1 MYAVIK
7 TGGKQYRVEE
17 NEIINVEL
25 LKNVSQGDQVVFDQV
40 LLVADDGDVKVGQP
54 YVEGARVTASVL
66 GISKG
71 PKIINFKHSGRTTL
85 RRKTGHRQKYTQ
97 LRIDS
102 ITA

>member
-25 LKNVSQGDQVVFDQV
+25 LKNVDEGDQVTFDEV
-40 LLVADDGDVKVGQP
+40 LLIGGDDTVQVGRP
-54 YVEGARVTASVL
+54 LVEGASVKATVL
-66 GISKG
+66 GRAKG
-71 PKIINFKHSGRTTL
+71 PKVIIFKHSGRTTY

-102 ITA
+102 ITV

>member
-25 LKNVSQGDQVVFDQV
+25 LKNASEGEQITFDEV
-40 LLVADDGDVKVGQP
+40 LLVADEENIHVGQP
-54 YVEGARVTASVL
+54 IVDGAKVTATVL
-66 GISKG
+66 GVTKG
-71 PKIINFKHSGRTTL
+71 PKVIIFKHSGRTTM

-102 ITA
+102 ITV

>member
-25 LKNVSQGDQVVFDQV
+25 LKNASEGEQITFDEV
-40 LLVADDGDVKVGQP
+40 LLVADEENIHVGQP
-54 YVEGARVTASVL
+54 IVDGAKVTATVL
-66 GISKG
+66 GVTKG
-71 PKIINFKHSGRTTL
+71 PKIIIFKHSGRTTM

-102 ITA
+102 ITV

>member
-25 LKNVSQGDQVVFDQV
+25 LKNASEGDQITFDEV
-40 LLVADDGDVKVGQP
+40 LLVADEENIQVGQP
-54 YVEGARVTASVL
+54 IVEGAKVTATVL
-66 GISKG
+66 GVTKG
-71 PKIINFKHSGRTTL
+71 PKIIIFKHSGRTTM

-102 ITA
+102 ITV

>member
-25 LKNVSQGDQVVFDQV
+25 LKNVSEGDEVAFDDVF
-40 LLVADDGDVKVGQP
+40 LVGDDEAIKVGQP
-54 YVEGARVTASVL
+54 VVEGAKVTATVL
-66 GISKG
+66 GLAKG
-71 PKIINFKHSGRTTL
+71 PKVIIFKHSGRTTL

-97 LRIDS
+97 LRIES

>member
-1 MYAVIK
+1 MYAVIR

-17 NEIINVEL
+17 NEIVNVEL
-25 LKNVSQGDQVVFDQV
+25 LKNTSEGDQVTFDDV
-40 LLVADDGDVKVGQP
+40 LLVGDNDAVKVGRP
-54 YVEGARVTASVL
+54 VVEGAKVTATVL
-66 GISKG
+66 GQAKG
-71 PKIINFKHSGRTTL
+71 PKVIIFRHSGRTTL

>member
-25 LKNVSQGDQVVFDQV
+25 LKNVSEGDQVTFDNV
-40 LLVADDGDVKVGQP
+40 LLVGSDDTVQVGRP
-54 YVEGARVTASVL
+54 LVDGAKVTATVL
-66 GISKG
+66 GLAKG
-71 PKIINFKHSGRTTL
+71 PKVIIFKHSGRTTL

>member
-1 MYAVIK
+1 MYAVIR

-17 NEIINVEL
+17 NEILNVEL
-25 LKNVSQGDQVVFDQV
+25 LKNVSEGDQVTFDDV
-40 LLVADDGDVKVGQP
+40 LLVGDDDAVTVGRP
-54 YVEGARVTASVL
+54 VVDGAQVTATVL
-66 GISKG
+66 GLAKG
-71 PKIINFKHSGRTTL
+71 PKVIIFKHSGRTTL

>member
-97 LRIDS
+97 IRIDS

>member
-17 NEIINVEL
+17 NEILNVEL
-25 LKNVSQGDQVVFDQV
+25 LKNVSEGEQITFDEV
-40 LLVADDGDVKVGQP
+40 LLVADEDKVQVGQP
-54 YVEGARVTASVL
+54 YVEGAKVTASVL
-66 GISKG
+66 GVTKG
-71 PKIINFKHSGRTTL
+71 PKIIVFKHSGRTTM

>member
-7 TGGKQYRVEE
+7 SGGKQYRVEE

-25 LKNVSQGDQVVFDQV
+25 LKNVSEGDQVTFDEV
-40 LLVADDGDVKVGQP
+40 LLVGGDDAVKVGQP
-54 YVEGARVTASVL
+54 VVEGATVTATSM
-66 GISKG
+66 GIAKG
-71 PKIINFKHSGRTTL
+71 PKVIIFKHSGRTTL
-85 RRKTGHRQKYTQ
+85 RRKTGHRQKHTQ

>member
-17 NEIINVEL
+17 KEIINVEL
-25 LKNVSQGDQVVFDQV
+25 LKHVSEGDEVTFDEV
-40 LLVADDGDVKVGQP
+40 LLVAKDDEIKVGQP
-54 YVEGARVTASVL
+54 LVEGASVTATSL
-66 GISKG
+66 GTAKG
-71 PKIINFKHSGRTTL
+71 PKVIIFKHSGRTTM